1 MTDAETIYYDMFK
14 MVSHVMHKNE
24 TIWSGN
30 QIIVDCV
37 AQLDNTILDIDSAN
51 EKLGKTTKIITV
63 GKTSLRKSITNQ
75 AFLIK
80 ENQRLYYK
88 MNNNIEEMQLLIYPI
103 TKLNRMT
110 DSDFYLEATHI
121 YEKAVVM
128 ATQLIPYSITTA
140 MIEKLKADLDKYFGI
155 TPERELQSQVNA
167 NLIKLLPVK
176 IDECRLMLKN
186 IMGTLVHNYKATNKE
201 FVNAF
206 DNSRIRHKR
215 PGSHKHYTIVIKGK
229 TTQSNKT
236 NPLAEVNVIAGKQKK
251 TTTTDIDGNYTIK
264 IYTKDADTVTFT
276 HPEFE
281 TLIQPINL
289 INPEKHKKAT
299 YTINAVMVKNSTYSR
314 FKK

>member
-1 MTDAETIYYDMFK
+1 MTEAETIYYDMFK
-14 MVSHVMHKNE
+14 MVSNVMHKNE
-24 TIWSGN
+24 TIWNGN
-30 QIIVDCV
+30 QIIVNCV
-37 AQLDNTILDIDSAN
+37 AQLDNTIIDIDNTN

-63 GKTSLRKSITNQ
+63 GKTSLRKSIANQ

-103 TKLNRMT
+103 TKINRMT
-110 DSDFYLEATHI
+110 DNDFYLEAIHI

-128 ATQLIPYSITTA
+128 ATQLLSYSVTTA
-140 MIEKLKADLDKYFGI
+140 MIEKLKADLDIYFEI

-176 IDECRLMLKN
+176 IEECRLMLRN
-186 IMGTLVHNYKATNKE
+186 IMGTLVHNYKTTNSE
-201 FVNAF
+201 FVNAY

-229 TTQSNKT
+229 VTQINKT
-236 NPLAEVNVIAGKQKK
+236 NPLAEVSISAGKQKK
-251 TTTTDIDGNYTIK
+251 ITTTDINGNYSIK
-264 IYTKDADTVTFT
+264 IYTKDADTIIFT

-281 TLIQPINL
+281 TQTKAITLIE
-289 INPEKHKKAT
+289 PEKHKKAT
-299 YTINAVMVKNSTYSR
+299 YTINAVMVKNIQS
-314 FKK
+314 